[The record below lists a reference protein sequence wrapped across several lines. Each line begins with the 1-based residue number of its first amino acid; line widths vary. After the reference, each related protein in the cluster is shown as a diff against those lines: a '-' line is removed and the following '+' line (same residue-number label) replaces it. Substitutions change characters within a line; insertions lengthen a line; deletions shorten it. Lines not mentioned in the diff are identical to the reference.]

1 MAANSDSP
9 IISLRRVIRDPETG
23 EEKRDLFWERMGV
36 ESGDPEAMI
45 QMAIAYLN
53 GDGVP
58 QSNEKAAELM
68 TMAAE
73 LDDPNAQYS
82 LAMFY
87 GQGCGVERSFE
98 KVRYWMTRAEEN
110 GDEDAPR
117 ILAAIR
123 DAETIQAAADAGNPE
138 AQGQYARIISH
149 FHSPQ
154 NFRDAFTYALKSA
167 EGGDLEG
174 MFVLGLA
181 YEHGRGT
188 QQDYEAAFHWYE
200 KAALAGCAPAQ
211 TNLACLYGRGDG
223 VAQDQETAMQW
234 LHKAADQR
242 EPNALRILGIPSDDE
257 DEEIEEEE
265 DVNIDEILDA
275 IEGGDPN
282 AMKQYAMACL
292 QELDWVEHEPEY
304 GLELLKKVGKDGDIE
319 SYALLGLIYENAVG
333 VERDIVEAAKWYE
346 LAAASGE
353 PEFEVALAKVCLQE
367 LDGKE
372 LDLEKCLYYAKSAAD
387 KGHPEGASLYNFVSC
402 MQALRKKG
410 ILTGDEDADEIGAK
424 MRQAAMD
431 GDEDALKLF
440 G

>member
-1 MAANSDSP
+1 MPANSDSP

-23 EEKRDLFWERMGV
+23 EETRDLFWERMGV

-45 QMAIAYLN
+45 QMAVAYLN

-87 GQGCGVERSFE
+87 GQGCGVVRDFE

-117 ILAAIR
+117 ILADIR
-123 DAETIQAAADAGNPE
+123 DAEAIQAAADAGNPE
-138 AQGQYARIISH
+138 AQGQFARILSH

-154 NFRDAFTYALKSA
+154 NFREAFSYAQKAA
-167 EGGDLEG
+167 EGGDPDG

-181 YEHGRGT
+181 YEHGRGIA
-188 QQDYEAAFHWYE
+188 QDYKAAFHWYE
-200 KAALAGCAPAQ
+200 TAAMIGYAPAQ

-223 VAQDQETAMQW
+223 VDQDQETAMQW
-234 LHKAADQR
+234 LHKAAEQR
-242 EPNALRILGIPSDDE
+242 EPNALRILGIPSDDAE
-257 DEEIEEEE
+257 EEEE
-265 DVNIDEILDA
+265 DVDVDEILEA
-275 IEGGDPN
+275 IEEGDPD

-292 QELDWVEHEPEY
+292 QELDWVEHAPEY
-304 GLELLKKVGKDGDIE
+304 GLELLKKLGDEGDIE
-319 SYALLGLIYENAVG
+319 CYALMGLAYENQIG

-353 PEFEVALAKVCLQE
+353 PEFEVALAKIYLQE

-372 LDLEKCLYYAKSAAD
+372 LDIEKCLHYAKSAAD
-387 KGHPEGASLYNFVSC
+387 KGHPEGAQLYAFVSC
-402 MQALRKKG
+402 IQALEKKG
-410 ILTGDEDADEIGAK
+410 ILTGEEDTDEMMAK
-424 MRQAAMD
+424 VQQAAMD

>member
-1 MAANSDSP
+1 MSANSDPS

-23 EEKRDLFWERMGV
+23 EETRDLFWERMGV

-87 GQGCGVERSFE
+87 GQGCGVKRDFE

-110 GDEDAPR
+110 GDMDAPE
-117 ILAAIR
+117 ILENIKG
-123 DAETIQAAADAGNPE
+123 AEEIQAAADAGDPE
-138 AQGQYARIISH
+138 AQAKIAGIFMS

-154 NFRDAFTYALKSA
+154 NFQESLEYAKKAA
-167 EGGDLEG
+167 EGGSLHG
-174 MFVLGLA
+174 MYVLALA
-181 YEHGRGT
+181 YQHGRGT
-188 QQDYEAAFHWYE
+188 EQDHKAAFHWYE
-200 KAALAGCAPAQ
+200 KAAVAGYAPAQ
-211 TNLACLYGRGDG
+211 SNLACLYGRGDG
-223 VAQDQETAMQW
+223 VEQDQEIAMQW
-234 LHKAADQR
+234 LHKAAEQKD
-242 EPNALRILGIPSDDE
+242 PTALRILGIPSDDD
-257 DEEIEEEE
+257 DEEIEEDE
-265 DVNIDEILDA
+265 DIDVDEILEA
-275 IEGGDPN
+275 IEDGDPDV
-282 AMKQYAMACL
+282 MKQYAMACL
-292 QELDWVEHEPEY
+292 QELAWVEHEPKY
-304 GLELLKKVGKDGDIE
+304 GLALLKKLSDEGDIE
-319 SYALLGLIYENAVG
+319 GYALLGLVYENAVG

-372 LDLEKCLYYAKSAAD
+372 LDIEKCLYYAKSAAD
-387 KGHPEGASLYNFVSC
+387 KGHPEGAALYSFVSGTQALKRKGLLTGEEDPDEMMEKV
-402 MQALRKKG
+402 MQAA
-410 ILTGDEDADEIGAK
+410 IN
-424 MRQAAMD
+424 
-431 GDEDALKLF
+431 GDEDALKML
-440 G
+440 